1 MTELV
6 ELISRTYGIVGLLI
20 LAPFASTVYL
30 WMYIVR
36 TRDAMLAQS
45 TEFIRQMSELNQ
57 LRIDDMSRASSQV
70 SSVQEKRVSD
80 AQEVVNK
87 LITTVSEQTAMN
99 AETNL
104 AIERVG
110 DFLSINQSKL
120 LPNPRGKETK

>member
-1 MTELV
+1 MTDLV
-6 ELISRTYGIVGLLI
+6 DLISKTYGLVGLLI

-30 WMYIVR
+30 WLYIVR
-36 TRDAMLAQS
+36 TREAMLSQS
-45 TEFIRQMSELNQ
+45 MEFIRHMSQLNQ
-57 LRIDDMSRASSQV
+57 LRIDDMTKSNSQL

-104 AIERVG
+104 ALERVG
-110 DFLSINQSKL
+110 DFLSINRTKHLPSSRDKESK
-120 LPNPRGKETK
+120 